1 MRLESRIAIVTGAA
15 QGLGY
20 AIAARFGAEG
30 ARVFVADVNREK
42 AEDAAR
48 RLAAAGAPVSTVAV
62 DVADSASVAAM
73 VETVIAAAGGIDI
86 LVNNAGGGGAERAE
100 NIEDVTDA
108 IWHDVM
114 ARNLTGAFL
123 CARAVVPHMRARG
136 HGRIIN
142 LSSGLAKGV
151 GPVQGVSGAVLPYAS
166 AKAGILGLTY
176 TLAKS
181 LGASGITVN
190 AIVPGFML
198 TEPGTR
204 VRAWYDALP
213 DAGRAALNARNAMG
227 RPGTPD
233 EVASL
238 ALFLASEESGYVCG
252 AAIDIHGG
260 G

>member
-1 MRLESRIAIVTGAA
+1 MRLERRTAIVTGAA

-20 AIAARFGAEG
+20 AIAGRLTGEG
-30 ARVFVADVNREK
+30 ARVFVADIDGAK

-48 RLAAAGAPVSTVAV
+48 RISADGGRATAVTV
-62 DVADSASVAAM
+62 DVADANEVAALI
-73 VETVIAAAGGIDI
+73 ETVVADGAIDI
-86 LVNNAGGGGAERAE
+86 LVNNAGGSGTMRAE
-100 NIEDVTDA
+100 DIEDVSDA
-108 IWHDVM
+108 IWHDVIG
-114 ARNLTGAFL
+114 RNLTGTFL
-123 CARAVVPHMRARG
+123 CTRAVVPHMKAQRY
-136 HGRIIN
+136 GRIVN
-142 LSSGLAKGV
+142 MSSGLARGV
-151 GPVQGVSGAVLPYAS
+151 GRVQGTSGAVLPYAS

-213 DAGRAALNARNAMG
+213 EAHRAALDARNAMG

-238 ALFLASEESGYVCG
+238 ALFLASEESGYVSG